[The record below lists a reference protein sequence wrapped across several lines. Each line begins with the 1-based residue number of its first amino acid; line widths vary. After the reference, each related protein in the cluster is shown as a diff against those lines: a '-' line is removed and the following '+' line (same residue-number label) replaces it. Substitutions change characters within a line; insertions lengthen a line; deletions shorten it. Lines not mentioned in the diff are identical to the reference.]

1 MKQFLHK
8 TILIGF
14 LFLMACKST
23 EKMEQPAFK
32 QLPTSYKGS
41 NDSINISMLSWK
53 QFFNDSDLIA
63 LLDVA
68 VRNNPDAFIA
78 MQKIKAAEARVNL
91 WSNKLLPDLNAVA
104 SGSKQKFGL
113 YTMDGAG
120 NASTEI
126 LPGQTVPINLP
137 DYYLGLQTSWEIDI
151 WGKLKNRKRGAVARY
166 LSTIEGKNL
175 VITNLVASIAMTYYE
190 LLALDFQLDII
201 KETIKLQ
208 ENALKIV
215 KIQKQSAQANDLAV
229 RQFEA
234 QLLNS
239 KSLEIEILQQITESE
254 NLINFYCGRFPQMV
268 VRNKNTFMNSLPQ
281 QIQTGIPSDLLR
293 NRPDVRQAEL
303 EMIASKADV
312 KAAKAAFYPSLTISG
327 GIGFQAFKP
336 DLLFTSPQSA
346 IYNILG
352 TLVAPLIN
360 RSAIKAEFKAANA
373 LQISTM
379 YNYQKAIINA
389 YIDVYNE
396 IVRIDNLQKI
406 YNYKSQEVDVF
417 TKAIES
423 SSVLFK
429 TGNASYLEVLMTHK
443 NVLVSRLELVTARK
457 KQYQSVISIYKAL
470 GGGWR

>member
-1 MKQFLHK
+1 MKQFLYT
-8 TILIGF
+8 TILISF

-23 EKMEQPAFK
+23 EKMEKPDFK
-32 QLPTSYKGS
+32 QLPSSYTRP

-53 QFFNDSDLIA
+53 QFFNDADLIV
-63 LLDVA
+63 LLDIA
-68 VRNNPDAFIA
+68 VRNNPDEFMA
-78 MQKIKAAEARVNL
+78 MQKMKAAEARVNF
-91 WSNKLLPDLNAVA
+91 WNNKMLPDLNAVA
-104 SGSKQKFGL
+104 SGSQRKFGM

-126 LPGQTVPINLP
+126 LPGRIVPVNLP
-137 DYYLGLQTSWEIDI
+137 DYYLGLQSSWEIDM
-151 WGKLKNRKRGAVARY
+151 WGKLKNRKRSAVARY

-175 VITNLVASIAMTYYE
+175 VMTNLIAGIATTYYE

-215 KIQKQSAQANDLAV
+215 KIQKQSAQTNDLAV
-229 RQFEA
+229 KQFEA

-254 NLINFYCGRFPQMV
+254 NLINFYCGRFPQVV
-268 VRNKNTFMNSLPQ
+268 VRNKSTFMNSLPQ
-281 QIQTGIPSDLLR
+281 QIQTGIPSDLLK
-293 NRPDVRQAEL
+293 NRPDIRQAEL
-303 EMIASKADV
+303 EMITSKADV
-312 KAAKAAFYPSLTISG
+312 KAAKAAFYPSFVING

-346 IYNILG
+346 IYNLVG

-360 RSAIKAEFKAANA
+360 RNAIKAEFKAANA

-389 YIDVYNE
+389 YVEVYNE
-396 IVRIDNLQKI
+396 MVRVDNLQKI

-423 SSVLFK
+423 SSALFR

-457 KQYQSVISIYKAL
+457 KQYQSVVSIYKAL